1 MYKNEGRKPHQ
12 CFHKSRGNNVECLY
26 VCVSR
31 MSPPVKREWF
41 VFIISTLQSYPNCA
55 AAGFII
61 MYPGR
66 PVGVTSGG
74 EGGI

>member
-1 MYKNEGRKPHQ
+1 MKEGSLISA
-12 CFHKSRGNNVECLY
+12 FTSRGETTWSVSVY